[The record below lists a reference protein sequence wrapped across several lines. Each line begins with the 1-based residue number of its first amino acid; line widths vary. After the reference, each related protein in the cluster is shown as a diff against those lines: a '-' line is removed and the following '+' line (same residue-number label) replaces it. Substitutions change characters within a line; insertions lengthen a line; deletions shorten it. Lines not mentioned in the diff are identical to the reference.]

1 MAQTAEQRNG
11 LIGTAVFH
19 AILLLLFLFFGLT
32 HVVPEPLTGI
42 PISFGNSADGGGDTP
57 PQESTAPTETEV
69 DEQVEE
75 VSETKPVE
83 ASTPTEKVLTQEDI
97 EAVRVATAK
106 EKAEKERKEK
116 EAENAQK
123 EAEAKAKAD
132 KLASVFSKP
141 QGQGNTQGA
150 TDQGNPDGNLGAGSG
165 TPGNGGGGVRHSFT
179 DRSLLSTPKINDDSQ
194 DEGKVV
200 VDIVVDRNGNVIK
213 ATPGAKGSDTN
224 SSHLFSKA
232 KKAALKTK
240 FSPNPN
246 APAEQYGKLT
256 FRFVLE

>member
-1 MAQTAEQRNG
+1 MAYTNEQKTG
-11 LIGTAVFH
+11 VVGTIAFH
-19 AILLLLFLFFGLT
+19 AVLLILFLIFGLS

-57 PQESTAPTETEV
+57 PQESTAPTDTEI

-83 ASTPTEKVLTQEDI
+83 ASTPTEKVLTQQDI
-97 EAVRVATAK
+97 EAIRVATAK
-106 EKAEKERKEK
+106 EKAEKERKEQ
-116 EAENAQK
+116 EAEIARK
-123 EAEAKAKAD
+123 EAEAKAQAD
-132 KLASVFSKP
+132 KLASAFSKP

-150 TDQGNPDGNLGAGSG
+150 TDQGNPDGNVGASSG

-179 DRSLLSTPKINDDSQ
+179 NRSLLSTPKIDDDSQ

-200 VDIVVDRNGNVIK
+200 VDIVVDRNGNVTK

-224 SSHLFSKA
+224 SSHLFNKA